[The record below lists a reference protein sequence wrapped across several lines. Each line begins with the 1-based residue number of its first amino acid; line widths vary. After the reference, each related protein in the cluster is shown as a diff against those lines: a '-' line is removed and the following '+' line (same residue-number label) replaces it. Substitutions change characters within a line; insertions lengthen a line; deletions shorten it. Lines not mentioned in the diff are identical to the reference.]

1 MKLNPKIYNQLKGTP
16 FMSQNID
23 GVLVE
28 FFYMDDTPYL
38 YQYAGKG
45 RFAIWTSNGLNYRV
59 LIEKTYY
66 EAIEGFYEEPIN
78 RIWVNFLDRIG
89 KVTKKINMLF
99 IIPIIIFYLGI
110 AVLATLFFQD
120 YMLPIL
126 LVLIVM
132 VVISNMIQGQI
143 VNKRVRKENQA
154 AQEEIKQYLG
164 EDGFNEMVMK
174 QEEHYKAY
182 FKFDDE
188 PVETESDDTESTETI
203 ESIETDSTESETE
216 NNEE

>member
-1 MKLNPKIYNQLKGTP
+1 MKLNPKIYNQLNSTP

-45 RFAIWTSNGLNYRV
+45 RFAIWTSNGTNYRV

-66 EAIEGFYEEPIN
+66 EAIEDFYEEPIN

-89 KVTKKINMLF
+89 KITKKINLMF
-99 IIPIIIFYLGI
+99 IIPIIVFYLGV

-120 YMLPIL
+120 QMLTIL

-132 VVISNMIQGQI
+132 VVISNMVQGQI

-154 AQEEIKQYLG
+154 AQDEIRQYLG
-164 EDGFNEMVMK
+164 EEGFNNMVLK

-188 PVETESDDTESTETI
+188 EVSETTLDQIETEEEMVDSESDEDKE
-203 ESIETDSTESETE
+203 
-216 NNEE
+216 

>member
-45 RFAIWTSNGLNYRV
+45 RFAIWTSNGINYRV

-66 EAIEGFYEEPIN
+66 EAIEKFYEEPIN
-78 RIWVNFLDRIG
+78 RIWVQFLDRIG
-89 KVTKKINMLF
+89 KITKKINLLF

-110 AVLATLFFQD
+110 AVLATLFLQEH
-120 YMLPIL
+120 MLTIL

-154 AQEEIKQYLG
+154 AQDEIRNYLG
-164 EDGFNEMVMK
+164 EGGFNEMVQK

-182 FKFDDE
+182 FKFEDE
-188 PVETESDDTESTETI
+188 PVETETI
-203 ESIETDSTESETE
+203 ETEEIAEEETE
-216 NNEE
+216 KSESNLDEE

>member
-1 MKLNPKIYNQLKGTP
+1 MKLNPKVYNQLKGTP

-45 RFAIWTSNGLNYRV
+45 RFAIWTSNGINYRV
-59 LIEKTYY
+59 LVEKTYY
-66 EAIEGFYEEPIN
+66 EAIEAFYEEPVN

-89 KVTKKINMLF
+89 KITKKINMLF

-120 YMLPIL
+120 YMLTIL

-154 AQEEIKQYLG
+154 AQDEIRRYLG
-164 EDGFNEMVMK
+164 EEGFSDMVQK

-182 FKFDDE
+182 FKFEDEVAGE
-188 PVETESDDTESTETI
+188 PVDSIDLEQEEEHKESESDID
-203 ESIETDSTESETE
+203 DK
-216 NNEE
+216 

>member
-1 MKLNPKIYNQLKGTP
+1 MKLNPKVYNQLKGTP

-28 FFYMDDTPYL
+28 FFYMDDTPFL

-45 RFAIWTSNGLNYRV
+45 RFAIWTSNGINYRV
-59 LIEKTYY
+59 LVEKTYY
-66 EAIEGFYEEPIN
+66 EAIEAFYEEPVN

-89 KVTKKINMLF
+89 KITKKINMLF

-110 AVLATLFFQD
+110 AVLATLFFQE
-120 YMLPIL
+120 YMLTIL

-154 AQEEIKQYLG
+154 AQDEIRRYLG
-164 EDGFNEMVMK
+164 EEGFSDMVQK
-174 QEEHYKAY
+174 QEDHYKAY
-182 FKFDDE
+182 FKFEDEVAGE
-188 PVETESDDTESTETI
+188 PVDSIDLEQEDEHEESESDID
-203 ESIETDSTESETE
+203 DK
-216 NNEE
+216 

>member
-1 MKLNPKIYNQLKGTP
+1 MKLNPKVYNQLKGTP

-45 RFAIWTSNGLNYRV
+45 RFAIWTSNGINYRV
-59 LIEKTYY
+59 LVEKTYY
-66 EAIEGFYEEPIN
+66 EAIEAFYEEPVN

-89 KVTKKINMLF
+89 KITKKINMLF

-154 AQEEIKQYLG
+154 AQDEIRRYLG
-164 EDGFNEMVMK
+164 EEGFSDMVQK
-174 QEEHYKAY
+174 QEDHYKAY
-182 FKFDDE
+182 FKFEDEVAGE
-188 PVETESDDTESTETI
+188 PVDSIELEQEDEHEESESDID
-203 ESIETDSTESETE
+203 DK
-216 NNEE
+216 

>member
-1 MKLNPKIYNQLKGTP
+1 MKLNPKVYNQLKGTP

-45 RFAIWTSNGLNYRV
+45 RFAIWTSNGINYRV
-59 LIEKTYY
+59 LVEKTYY
-66 EAIEGFYEEPIN
+66 EAIEAFYEEPVN
-78 RIWVNFLDRIG
+78 RIWVSFLDRIG
-89 KVTKKINMLF
+89 KITKKINMLF

-120 YMLPIL
+120 YMLTIL

-154 AQEEIKQYLG
+154 AQDEIRRYLG
-164 EDGFNEMVMK
+164 EEGFSDMVQK
-174 QEEHYKAY
+174 QEDHYKAY
-182 FKFDDE
+182 FKFEDEVAVE
-188 PVETESDDTESTETI
+188 PVDSIDLEQEDEHEESESDID
-203 ESIETDSTESETE
+203 DK
-216 NNEE
+216 

>member
-1 MKLNPKIYNQLKGTP
+1 MKLNPKVYNQLKGTP

-45 RFAIWTSNGLNYRV
+45 RFAIWTSNGINYRV
-59 LIEKTYY
+59 LVEKTYY
-66 EAIEGFYEEPIN
+66 EAIEAFYEEPVN

-89 KVTKKINMLF
+89 KITKTINMLF

-120 YMLPIL
+120 YMLTIL

-154 AQEEIKQYLG
+154 AQDEIRRYLG
-164 EDGFNEMVMK
+164 EEGFSDMVQK
-174 QEEHYKAY
+174 QEDHYKAY
-182 FKFDDE
+182 FKFEDEVAGE
-188 PVETESDDTESTETI
+188 PVDSIDLEQEDEHEESESDID
-203 ESIETDSTESETE
+203 DK
-216 NNEE
+216 

>member
-1 MKLNPKIYNQLKGTP
+1 MKLNPKVYNQLKGTP

-45 RFAIWTSNGLNYRV
+45 RFAIWTSNGINYRV
-59 LIEKTYY
+59 LVEKTYY
-66 EAIEGFYEEPIN
+66 EAIEAFYEEPVN

-89 KVTKKINMLF
+89 KITKKINMLF

-120 YMLPIL
+120 YMLTIL

-154 AQEEIKQYLG
+154 AQDEIRRYLG
-164 EDGFNEMVMK
+164 EEGFSDMVQK
-174 QEEHYKAY
+174 QEDHYKAY
-182 FKFDDE
+182 FKFEDEVAGE
-188 PVETESDDTESTETI
+188 PVDSIDLEQEDEHEESESDID
-203 ESIETDSTESETE
+203 DK
-216 NNEE
+216 

>member
-1 MKLNPKIYNQLKGTP
+1 MKLNPKVYNQLKGTP

-45 RFAIWTSNGLNYRV
+45 RFAIWTSNGINYRV
-59 LIEKTYY
+59 LVEKTYY
-66 EAIEGFYEEPIN
+66 EAIEAFYEEPVN

-89 KVTKKINMLF
+89 KITKKINMLF

-120 YMLPIL
+120 YMLTIL

-154 AQEEIKQYLG
+154 AQDEIRRYLG
-164 EDGFNEMVMK
+164 EEGFSDMVQK

-182 FKFDDE
+182 FKFEDEVAGE
-188 PVETESDDTESTETI
+188 PVDSIDLEQEDEHKESESDID
-203 ESIETDSTESETE
+203 DK
-216 NNEE
+216 

>member
-1 MKLNPKIYNQLKGTP
+1 MKLNPKVYNQLKGTP

-45 RFAIWTSNGLNYRV
+45 RFAIWTSNGINYRV
-59 LIEKTYY
+59 LVEKTYY
-66 EAIEGFYEEPIN
+66 EAIEAFYEEPVN

-89 KVTKKINMLF
+89 KITKKINMLF

-120 YMLPIL
+120 YMLTIL

-154 AQEEIKQYLG
+154 AQDEIRRYLG
-164 EDGFNEMVMK
+164 EEGFSDMVQK

-182 FKFDDE
+182 FKFEDEVAGE
-188 PVETESDDTESTETI
+188 PVDSIDLEQEDEHEESESDID
-203 ESIETDSTESETE
+203 DK
-216 NNEE
+216 

>member
-1 MKLNPKIYNQLKGTP
+1 MKLNPKVYNQLKGTP

-45 RFAIWTSNGLNYRV
+45 RFAIWTSNGINYRV
-59 LIEKTYY
+59 LVEKTYY
-66 EAIEGFYEEPIN
+66 EAIEAFYEEPVN

-89 KVTKKINMLF
+89 KITKKINMLF

-110 AVLATLFFQD
+110 AVLATLFFQE
-120 YMLPIL
+120 YMLTIL

-154 AQEEIKQYLG
+154 AQDEIRRYLG
-164 EDGFNEMVMK
+164 EEGFSDMVQK

-182 FKFDDE
+182 FKFEDEVAGE
-188 PVETESDDTESTETI
+188 PVDSIDLEQEDEHKESESDID
-203 ESIETDSTESETE
+203 DK
-216 NNEE
+216 

>member
-1 MKLNPKIYNQLKGTP
+1 MKLNPKVYNQLKGTP

-45 RFAIWTSNGLNYRV
+45 RFAIWTSNGINYRV
-59 LIEKTYY
+59 LVEKTYY
-66 EAIEGFYEEPIN
+66 EAIEAFYEEPVN

-89 KVTKKINMLF
+89 KITKKINMLF

-120 YMLPIL
+120 YMLTIL

-154 AQEEIKQYLG
+154 AQDEIRRYLG
-164 EDGFNEMVMK
+164 EEGFSDMVQK
-174 QEEHYKAY
+174 QEDHYKAY
-182 FKFDDE
+182 FKFEDEVAGE
-188 PVETESDDTESTETI
+188 PVDSIDLEQEDEHKESESDID
-203 ESIETDSTESETE
+203 DK
-216 NNEE
+216 

>member
-1 MKLNPKIYNQLKGTP
+1 MKLNPKVYNQLKGTP

-45 RFAIWTSNGLNYRV
+45 RFAIWTSNGINYRV
-59 LIEKTYY
+59 LVEKTYY
-66 EAIEGFYEEPIN
+66 EAIEAFYEEPVN

-89 KVTKKINMLF
+89 KITKKINMLF

-110 AVLATLFFQD
+110 AVLATLFFQE
-120 YMLPIL
+120 YMLTIL

-154 AQEEIKQYLG
+154 AQDEIRRYLG
-164 EDGFNEMVMK
+164 EEGFSDMVQK
-174 QEEHYKAY
+174 QEDHYKAY
-182 FKFDDE
+182 FKFEDEVAGE
-188 PVETESDDTESTETI
+188 PVDSIDLEQEDEHEESESDID
-203 ESIETDSTESETE
+203 DK
-216 NNEE
+216 

>member
-1 MKLNPKIYNQLKGTP
+1 MKLNPKVYNQLKGTP

-45 RFAIWTSNGLNYRV
+45 RFAIWTSNGINYRV
-59 LIEKTYY
+59 LVEKTYY
-66 EAIEGFYEEPIN
+66 EAIEAFYEEPVN

-89 KVTKKINMLF
+89 KITKKINMLF

-120 YMLPIL
+120 YMLTIL

-154 AQEEIKQYLG
+154 AQDEIRRYLG
-164 EDGFNEMVMK
+164 EEGFSDMVQK
-174 QEEHYKAY
+174 QEDHYKAY
-182 FKFDDE
+182 FKFEDEVAGE
-188 PVETESDDTESTETI
+188 PVDSIELEQEDEHEESESDID
-203 ESIETDSTESETE
+203 DK
-216 NNEE
+216 